1 MHAQN
6 TRRVIPRTATP
17 GELIHAHCADILS
30 SPGMQVERV
39 CIQHG
44 DTSVL
49 EHSVAVTAHCAVI
62 ARTLR
67 IPVDERALMR
77 GALLHD
83 YFLYDW
89 HVPDPSHR
97 LHGFT
102 HPGCAC
108 ENAVRDFGIGP
119 VEQSM
124 VRHHMFPLT
133 PAPPN
138 CREGV
143 ILCIADKIVATRETI
158 HGFSLKLSGARKG
171 RRGN

>member
-1 MHAQN
+1 MRVRSA
-6 TRRVIPRTATP
+6 RRPIGRTATP
-17 GELIHAHCADILS
+17 GELIHTHCADILS
-30 SPGMQVERV
+30 SPGMQVERT

-44 DTSVL
+44 DTTVL
-49 EHSVAVTAHCAVI
+49 EHSVAVCAYSTII
-62 ARTLR
+62 AQALR
-67 IPVDERALMR
+67 IPVDERALVR

-102 HPGCAC
+102 HPRCAC

-119 VEQSM
+119 IEQSM

-138 CREGV
+138 CREGA
-143 ILCIADKIVATRETI
+143 ILCVADKVVATRETL
-158 HGFSLKLSGARKG
+158 HGFALKLGRATSGRKDL
-171 RRGN
+171 

>member
-1 MHAQN
+1 VHAQN

-30 SPGMQVERV
+30 SPGMQVERA

-49 EHSVAVTAHCAVI
+49 EHSVAVTAHCAII

-89 HVPDPSHR
+89 HDRTTSRPHHATR
-97 LHGFT
+97 HGSY
-102 HPGCAC
+102 ARA
-108 ENAVRDFGIGP
+108 NAERDFAITDHEGDII
-119 VEQSM
+119 QS
-124 VRHHMFPLT
+124 HMFPL
-133 PAPPN
+133 
-138 CREGV
+138 EGFPR
-143 ILCIADKIVATRETI
+143 TREAWVLCLVDK
-158 HGFSLKLSGARKG
+158 GVSLAETLAGIKERIV
-171 RRGN
+171 RRG